1 MDWPHWFK
9 TFTNW
14 ILKKNPFSGSL
25 EEVKAVIIVC
35 ILTVMDSPCFT
46 NDWMWG
52 NCNGPKTKMRCC
64 YFRRKNFVGYWKAYP
79 FSNQKRFFLREKDP
93 SKFTLLDNLAFLFAS
108 GITYKQKERNRTEVV
123 SVVISGSFKNEDQSE
138 KLIRMLK
145 EQLAHANEQNN
156 ALSQKLD
163 QALDQI

>member
-1 MDWPHWFK
+1 M
-9 TFTNW
+9 
-14 ILKKNPFSGSL
+14 
-25 EEVKAVIIVC
+25 
-35 ILTVMDSPCFT
+35 
-46 NDWMWG
+46 
-52 NCNGPKTKMRCC
+52 
-64 YFRRKNFVGYWKAYP
+64 
-79 FSNQKRFFLREKDP
+79 
-93 SKFTLLDNLAFLFAS
+93 
-108 GITYKQKERNRTEVV
+108 